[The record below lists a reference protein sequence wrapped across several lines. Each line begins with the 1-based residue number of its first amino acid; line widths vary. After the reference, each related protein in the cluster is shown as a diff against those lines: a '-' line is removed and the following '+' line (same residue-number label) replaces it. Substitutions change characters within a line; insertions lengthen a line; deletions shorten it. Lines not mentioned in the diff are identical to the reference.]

1 MCNLIWQISHR
12 ADQKAR
18 VIADRHYNRQK
29 IGSPQ
34 FVPPGRCFVLRQ
46 KRAVWVTS
54 WPFAQYVK
62 HDWGGAWV
70 NSLFRRQ
77 RGRQIASEM
86 ILDAVAA
93 TRWKWPEVPALGMI
107 SFVDENK
114 VRKKDQPGRCYIE
127 AGFKYVGRTKGG
139 LLAFQMLPEDMPEAQ
154 PPLGEAMNF
163 KEQARASIEQL
174 EAAQKRVEA
183 ILNSGVGPTL
193 IQQPNSFTEAIQNAG
208 MQVPAARKTRS
219 DKGTHKPKTLTDPDE
234 IALRLEL
241 NTVRSI
247 VYCATMAGHHDI
259 AAKIQ
264 DQIIAQLQ
272 RRIDQLQKQK

>member
-29 IGSPQ
+29 VGSPQ
-34 FVPPGRCFVLRQ
+34 FVPPGRCFVLKQ

-54 WPFAQYVK
+54 WPFEQYVK

-77 RGRQIASEM
+77 GGRQIASEM
-86 ILDAVAA
+86 IRDAVAA

-114 VRKKDQPGRCYIE
+114 VRKKAQPGRCYIE

-154 PPLGEAMNF
+154 PPLGEEMNF
-163 KEQARASIEQL
+163 KEQARASIEHLDADQI
-174 EAAQKRVEA
+174 EAAQKRVDA
-183 ILNSGVGPTL
+183 ILGTQTGPTL
-193 IQQPNSFTEAIQNAG
+193 IPQQEAQPQAS
-208 MQVPAARKTRS
+208 ATRKTRS
-219 DKGTHKPKTLTDPDE
+219 DKGVPKGPKVPKGLLEVRFTIEPDSGFALHRWMVVEGYVEAAAELTKQLGKHYDDE
-234 IALRLEL
+234 RIAIER
-241 NTVRSI
+241 N
-247 VYCATMAGHHDI
+247 
-259 AAKIQ
+259 
-264 DQIIAQLQ
+264 LQ
-272 RRIDQLQKQK
+272 